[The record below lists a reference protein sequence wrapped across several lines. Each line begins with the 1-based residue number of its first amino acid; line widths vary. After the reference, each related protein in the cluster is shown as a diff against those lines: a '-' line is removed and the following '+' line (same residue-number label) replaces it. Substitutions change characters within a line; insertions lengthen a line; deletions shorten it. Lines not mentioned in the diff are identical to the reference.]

1 MCDVSILFSQKV
13 LRHCCA
19 GESTS
24 ILLKEKHTH
33 THTKSY
39 LVPDS
44 SRETS
49 NRVLICSETTP
60 TARKA
65 THARPAPMPN
75 RLVKAEAIQSVD
87 SAVVLTAGFGSAAL
101 AAADGAGGGG
111 GDGSTELS

>member
-1 MCDVSILFSQKV
+1 M
-13 LRHCCA
+13 
-19 GESTS
+19 
-24 ILLKEKHTH
+24 
-33 THTKSY
+33 
-39 LVPDS
+39 PDS

-87 SAVVLTAGFGSAAL
+87 SAVVLTPGFCSAAL
-101 AAADGAGGGG
+101 VAADGGGG
-111 GDGSTELS
+111 GGCGGGSTELS